1 MEFLMDWITDFRKI
15 FLGVLFSLSSLA
27 GSGSAEEVTE
37 KFLSEGVT
45 ARVGGY
51 RPSRA
56 PMDQEATI
64 ITGKSPEGLKAAKY
78 GYLTI
83 GSSKW
88 AFALDEPEGEE
99 ASLWVDTNGDGDLT
113 NDPATEWKSAERDG
127 LKMYSGK
134 ATVQLTPER
143 TGALGLYR
151 FDPKDPRRAALAETL
166 MFYTDFGS
174 EYSFQLDGTPFTT
187 FVSGTV
193 TEGSGLPIDRDGNKR
208 ISNRFEYAQAGK
220 PFNFTGTTYMFRVN
234 DGKLLLE
241 KNADALEQLPL
252 PPDLTVG
259 KQALS
264 FSATTMKGDKIEFPT
279 SYRGK
284 LVMLDFW
291 ATWCGPCIAEIP
303 HMKEAYTAWHDK
315 GFEILGVSFDQ
326 ENMQEK
332 VNSFLEAEMITW
344 NQVYEGKGWNTSI
357 GTMHDV
363 SGIPFVLLVD
373 GDTGEILADSKAL
386 RGPGLKD
393 FIGQLLESRTVPSG
407 KPDSAGQ

>member
-1 MEFLMDWITDFRKI
+1 MDWFADFRRI
-15 FLGVLFSLSSLA
+15 SLGALFTLSSIA
-27 GSGSAEEVTE
+27 GSVSAEDVTE

-51 RPSRA
+51 RPVRA
-56 PMDQEATI
+56 PMDQEASI
-64 ITGKSPEGLKAAKY
+64 ITGKSPDGLKAAKY

-83 GSSKW
+83 GTSKW
-88 AFALDEPEGEE
+88 AFALEEPEGED
-99 ASLWVDTNGDGDLT
+99 ARLWVDTNGDGDLT

-127 LKMYSGK
+127 LKMYSGR

-151 FDPKDPRRAALAETL
+151 FDPKDPRRAALAETV

-174 EYSFQLDGTPFTT
+174 EYSFQLDGTPFST
-187 FVSGTV
+187 FVSGAV
-193 TEGSGLPIDRDGNKR
+193 SEGSGLPIDRDGNKR
-208 ISNRFEYAQAGK
+208 VSSRFEVAQAGK
-220 PFNFTGTTYMFRVN
+220 PFNFTGTTYVFRVT

-241 KNADALEQLPL
+241 KSAEAIEQSPL
-252 PPDLTVG
+252 PPDLSVG

-264 FSATTMKGDKIEFPT
+264 FTATTMKGDKIEFPA

-291 ATWCGPCIAEIP
+291 ATWCGPCIAELP
-303 HMKEAYTAWHDK
+303 HMKEAYAEWHEK

-332 VNSFLEAEMITW
+332 VGSFLDAEMITW

-373 GDTGEILADSKAL
+373 GDTGEILADSAAL
-386 RGPGLKD
+386 RGPKLKE
-393 FIGQLLESRTVPSG
+393 FIGKLIEARTAPAGTKESSG
-407 KPDSAGQ
+407 Q